1 MLPGYASTAG
11 GGVLLRGEGGPLIRI
26 GGSMATG
33 QFTEPRLSE
42 PRLNGDG
49 FAESSLDAAQFWAP
63 PLAPAGTPAA
73 GNIALRQDPVESLT
87 IGELPFQPPEQ
98 MDFTDTETSLRSGR
112 KLIAGAVIVAALGA
126 GALAYFFLAPA
137 GEPVTQTAEPA
148 QIVQSSAAAPVQAVP
163 RPSPEPPAAVA
174 WPDLPPSVTA
184 EASPQVASAAPAANS
199 AARQA
204 VPASQNRDTVFLQR
218 PGVNIRST
226 PSANGTVLGT
236 APKGARFKVT
246 SREGDWVQVESS
258 RFKGWINSQ
267 FVGPNQPQ

>member
-1 MLPGYASTAG
+1 
-11 GGVLLRGEGGPLIRI
+11 
-26 GGSMATG
+26 MATG

-98 MDFTDTETSLRSGR
+98 MDLADTETSLRSGR

-174 WPDLPPSVTA
+174 WPDLPPSVTV
-184 EASPQVASAAPAANS
+184 EASSQVASAAPAANS

-204 VPASQNRDTVFLQR
+204 LTASQNRDTVFLQR